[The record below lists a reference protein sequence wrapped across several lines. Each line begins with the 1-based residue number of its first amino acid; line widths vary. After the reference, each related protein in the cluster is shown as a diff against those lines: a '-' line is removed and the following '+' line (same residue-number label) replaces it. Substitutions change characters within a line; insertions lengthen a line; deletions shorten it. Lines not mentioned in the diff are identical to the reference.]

1 MRKKRAYRAAD
12 VKNVRLERVLASS
25 PSGTVSVGLD
35 VGKFEVLAVVRWAD
49 GTFERPW
56 KVKNPSEI
64 RQLVR
69 LLREVS
75 VKHALM
81 VTMESTGTYG
91 DALRQ
96 ALTDAELEI
105 RRVGGKAVSDY
116 AEIFDGVP
124 SKHAGKDAAIMA
136 ELAALGKSWPWPYH
150 GRGDRE
156 AEMAYWVDWLDAQ
169 QSIEMLWIG
178 RLESL
183 VARHWPEVTRL
194 LDLTSA
200 TLLQMLAFYGGPSEV
215 VGDDE
220 AAGRLARWGRG
231 PLKADKIQKILQS
244 ASETMGV
251 RQGVQDIQRIKQYAT
266 AALSAYRETPKA
278 RRKLC
283 HLGAFEK

>member
-105 RRVGGKAVSDY
+105 RRVVG
-116 AEIFDGVP
+116 
-124 SKHAGKDAAIMA
+124 
-136 ELAALGKSWPWPYH
+136 L
-150 GRGDRE
+150 RGDLRRSAFQARRE
-156 AEMAYWVDWLDAQ
+156 GCGHHGGTCGVGKIVALALSWQ
-169 QSIEMLWIG
+169 G
-178 RLESL
+178 RP
-183 VARHWPEVTRL
+183 RGRDGL
-194 LDLTSA
+194 LDGL
-200 TLLQMLAFYGGPSEV
+200 
-215 VGDDE
+215 VGCP
-220 AAGRLARWGRG
+220 A
-231 PLKADKIQKILQS
+231 K
-244 ASETMGV
+244 
-251 RQGVQDIQRIKQYAT
+251 
-266 AALSAYRETPKA
+266 
-278 RRKLC
+278 
-283 HLGAFEK
+283 H

>member
-1 MRKKRAYRAAD
+1 VRKKRAYRAAD

-105 RRVGGKAVSDY
+105 RRVGGRRFRITRRSSTECLPSTPGRMRPSWRNLRRWENRGPGPIMAG
-116 AEIFDGVP
+116 ATARPRWPTGWTGWMP
-124 SKHAGKDAAIMA
+124 SK
-136 ELAALGKSWPWPYH
+136 ALRCCGS
-150 GRGDRE
+150 GDSN
-156 AEMAYWVDWLDAQ
+156 L
-169 QSIEMLWIG
+169 LWRDIG
-178 RLESL
+178 R
-183 VARHWPEVTRL
+183 R
-194 LDLTSA
+194 
-200 TLLQMLAFYGGPSEV
+200 
-215 VGDDE
+215 
-220 AAGRLARWGRG
+220 
-231 PLKADKIQKILQS
+231 
-244 ASETMGV
+244 
-251 RQGVQDIQRIKQYAT
+251 
-266 AALSAYRETPKA
+266 
-278 RRKLC
+278 
-283 HLGAFEK
+283 

>member
-1 MRKKRAYRAAD
+1 VRKKRAYRAAD

-156 AEMAYWVDWLDAQ
+156 AEMAY
-169 QSIEMLWIG
+169 
-178 RLESL
+178 
-183 VARHWPEVTRL
+183 
-194 LDLTSA
+194 
-200 TLLQMLAFYGGPSEV
+200 
-215 VGDDE
+215 
-220 AAGRLARWGRG
+220 
-231 PLKADKIQKILQS
+231 
-244 ASETMGV
+244 
-251 RQGVQDIQRIKQYAT
+251 
-266 AALSAYRETPKA
+266 
-278 RRKLC
+278 
-283 HLGAFEK
+283 